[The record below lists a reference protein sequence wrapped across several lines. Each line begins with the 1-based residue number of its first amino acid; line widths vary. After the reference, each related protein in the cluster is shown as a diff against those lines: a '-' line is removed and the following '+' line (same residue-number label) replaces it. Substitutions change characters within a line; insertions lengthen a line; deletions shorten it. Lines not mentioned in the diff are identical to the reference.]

1 MSALPSDLIAMK
13 DSPTYLPIF
22 RSVLKSQIQFLVEQ
36 LSGAGEE
43 TLVLSAN
50 VNDGLVDQFGSES
63 GKLFANIYDDFK
75 SEFLGFC
82 QKRKGKRKQDS
93 PHKTV
98 EAKRG
103 RPAGVL
109 ALPKTPT
116 QGQTV
121 QAVKS
126 TSNVPKVSSARVI
139 TNPKSGA
146 SSQESI
152 LLQVSPGDLDSEDLE
167 EEEEGYADMGDEEEQ
182 YAEKEEPAEEWEES
196 SENTP
201 SSSQG
206 QSTTSKIKMATIVP
220 KENTSYQKLKRRRF
234 TCEECGRVCSSKW
247 ALRLHSLRHGEKSFQ
262 CENCE
267 KMFFTKT
274 ELSQHVKL
282 MHFEGER
289 EPGIKYACDDCGKIY
304 ARKDNLLKHIRIK
317 HEKAE
322 KSYQC
327 DVCGKGFYLKHNLTI
342 HQVRH
347 GEKKFQCHIC
357 AKSFFTM
364 TELKQHEKHQHSE
377 KASKDGKDK
386 EKDSQVDYVKMF
398 SKAVSCSECGKL
410 FIRGDA
416 LKLHMMSHTGEN
428 PYTCI
433 FCGLGY
439 RKKRSYITHLQNKHP
454 GEYVDLDKI

>member
-13 DSPTYLPIF
+13 DSPSYLPIF

-167 EEEEGYADMGDEEEQ
+167 EEEEGYADMGNEEEQ
-182 YAEKEEPAEEWEES
+182 YAEEEEPAEEWEES

-220 KENTSYQKLKRRRF
+220 KENTSYQNPNMIITTSENNTKTIRF
-234 TCEECGRVCSSKW
+234 
-247 ALRLHSLRHGEKSFQ
+247 EKSLLIKNSCPYCNKVFGSVRD
-262 CENCE
+262 
-267 KMFFTKT
+267 M
-274 ELSQHVKL
+274 KL
-282 MHFEGER
+282 
-289 EPGIKYACDDCGKIY
+289 
-304 ARKDNLLKHIRIK
+304 HIR
-317 HEKAE
+317 
-322 KSYQC
+322 
-327 DVCGKGFYLKHNLTI
+327 
-342 HQVRH
+342 
-347 GEKKFQCHIC
+347 
-357 AKSFFTM
+357 
-364 TELKQHEKHQHSE
+364 
-377 KASKDGKDK
+377 
-386 EKDSQVDYVKMF
+386 
-398 SKAVSCSECGKL
+398 
-410 FIRGDA
+410 
-416 LKLHMMSHTGEN
+416 SHTGEK
-428 PYTCI
+428 PYKCDY
-433 FCGLGY
+433 CGQTFSL
-439 RKKRSYITHLQNKHP
+439 KRSIEKHVLKQHQMHVVI
-454 GEYVDLDKI
+454 ENV